1 MQQHVI
7 SKNIRVRAPLIYG
20 HLRSVGYKHE
30 FSIRVSNLAKRLLGF
45 YDNGTMSTYEEF
57 AFYLIDKMK
66 GHSEREARYYRLI
79 ARLIKDFVEHG
90 RYLSFYDSGF
100 MSRRTE
106 FKLNSSYKSIVEIVK
121 KKTLGKSESYKKNC
135 ACLISNFLYF
145 LQTQGAT
152 DLSMV
157 TENMV
162 LDFFHDGKR
171 AKYSSD
177 CYYQGVKSC
186 LGYCKGEFKDVEQI
200 IGYLPKL
207 RKHRKNI
214 DFLKDEEI
222 GTLKRFVEQ
231 GPPIISLRDKA
242 IMTIGMYTGMRGC
255 DVANLKIG
263 DIDWANERI
272 RIIQSKTA
280 KELLLP
286 LRPVVGNAI
295 FDYITKERPQN
306 CDAHIFL
313 TEKIPRPMSN
323 KNIGNITRRVMQK
336 AGIRVNGGRAGF
348 HLLRHSV
355 ATLLLK
361 NNISTAIIASA
372 LGHASIES
380 TNRYLSSDM
389 DQLKEFALTI
399 EQFPMGKEVFNL

>member
-7 SKNIRVRAPLIYG
+7 SKNIRVRSPLIYE

-30 FSIRVSNLAKRLLGF
+30 YCTRVSNLAKRLLGF
-45 YDNGTMSTYEEF
+45 YDNGTMRTYEEF

-66 GHSEREARYYRLI
+66 AHSETEARYYRLI

-90 RYLSFYDSGF
+90 RYHSFYDSGF
-100 MSRRTE
+100 LSKRTE

-135 ACLISNFLYF
+135 ACLISNSLYF

-171 AKYSSD
+171 VKYSSD
-177 CYYQGVKSC
+177 YYQGVKRC

-222 GTLKRFVEQ
+222 GTLKRIVEQ

-263 DIDWANERI
+263 DLDWANERI

-323 KNIGNITRRVMQK
+323 NNITRRVMQK
-336 AGIRVNGGRAGF
+336 AGIRANGGRMGF

-355 ATLLLK
+355 ATSLLK

-389 DQLKEFALTI
+389 DQLREFALTI